1 MFIRT
6 TAINKMLALTKRVK
20 GIQGGTSAGKTFG
33 ILPILIDM
41 VAREPL
47 EISVVAESVPHLKR
61 GAFKDFQK
69 IMVAINR
76 WHLVTWN
83 KTDKKCVFPNGGYIE
98 FFSADDD
105 SKLRGARRDVLYM
118 NECNNMTFKAYTELA
133 SRTKKEVFLDW
144 NPTNSFWFHK
154 ELMNDEDV
162 DFLIVNYKDNEG
174 CPQSAIDFI
183 EKAQA
188 KAKTSKYWENWYNVY
203 GLGMIG
209 NLEGVVFNNWETI
222 DTLPPEAKYLGS
234 GMDFGFTNDPS
245 TLVDVYRYNGCIL
258 LDEIIYRTGLL
269 NRDLIKLIKQDG
281 KDRYIIAD
289 SAEPKSIQEIR
300 VGGVRIKGAT
310 KGRDSI
316 MHGISLIQE
325 HDILVTKRS
334 ANIINELQNYQWQTD
349 KEGET
354 INKPSDSFNHSI
366 DAIRYICSEVLKKNT
381 SKVFIG

>member
-183 EKAQA
+183 EKAQL

-203 GLGMIG
+203 GLGKIG

-222 DTLPPEAKYLGS
+222 KSLPDEAKYLGS

-300 VGGVRIKGAT
+300 VGGVRVKGAT

-354 INKPSDSFNHSI
+354 INKPIDSFNHSI

>member
-20 GIQGGTSAGKTFG
+20 GIQGGTSADKTFG

-154 ELMNDEDV
+154 ELMYDEDV

-183 EKAQA
+183 EKAQL

-203 GLGMIG
+203 GLGKIG

-222 DTLPPEAKYLGS
+222 KSLPDEAKYLGS

-300 VGGVRIKGAT
+300 VGGVRVKGAT

-354 INKPSDSFNHSI
+354 INKPIDSFNHSI